1 MPSRSRPMIALAAV
15 VAMLGL
21 AASTRG
27 LAQSDTPELQLQR
40 ARTFYGNGQFLDAL
54 PIFTQAAL
62 AEAEAVRV
70 PATLGVLQSAL
81 RVARF
86 DVARSAAVSLR
97 RERPDDPEVR
107 AFFGDA
113 MWASG
118 LFAEADAA
126 YHEAF
131 AIDVNNAR
139 AHNGLARV
147 LSARVRHQEAL
158 EHALTAIRLAPQES
172 DFHHTVGSVYAR
184 LGRYADAAAAYERFM
199 RLLPKGEQD
208 DRAVWTKS
216 TIKQLRAFGDD
227 VPNQFVAG
235 GDQVHVIPFRLV
247 NEKVVV
253 TARINRGPDQE
264 FVIDTGAEMATV
276 SRRTAE
282 RQGVNAVAFTVS
294 AGVGEVGLRGLQIGR
309 IEALELA
316 GLKLRNVPCIIK
328 SPALVDLPTPER
340 ESLSPLALGL
350 SMAVDYQRRTITLAK
365 HLPADAG
372 PADATMP
379 LWLTRLATV
388 RGMVG
393 DGHPRSFVVDTG
405 GQVISISTETARALP
420 TDATV
425 RKIALKVYG
434 ASGWDR
440 DAYLLPGVDLA
451 FNDLRFNRLSVVVLN
466 LRAPSVLLGYDLGGI
481 VGHQFLSRY
490 HVSLDLE
497 RAELRLRKV
506 ALQP

>member
-1 MPSRSRPMIALAAV
+1 MPSRSRPMTALGAAV
-15 VAMLGL
+15 VVLGL
-21 AASTRG
+21 AAGARG

-40 ARTFYGNGQFLDAL
+40 ARTFYGNGQYLEAL
-54 PIFTQAAL
+54 PIFGELAQ

-86 DVARSAAVSLR
+86 DLARSAAVSLR
-97 RERPDDPEVR
+97 RERPGDPEVR
-107 AFFGDA
+107 AYFGDA

-118 LFAEADAA
+118 LFAEADTA
-126 YHEAF
+126 YREAF
-131 AIDVNNAR
+131 AIDVGNAR

-147 LSARVRHQEAL
+147 LSARVRHQDAL
-158 EHALTAIRLAPQES
+158 DHALTAIRLAPQES
-172 DFHHTVGSVYAR
+172 DFHHTVGTIYHR

-208 DRAVWTKS
+208 ERAIWTKS
-216 TIKQLRAFGDD
+216 TITQLRAFGDD
-227 VPNQFVAG
+227 VPNQFIAG
-235 GDQVHVIPFRLV
+235 GDQVHVVPFRLV

-253 TARINRGPDQE
+253 TARINGGPDLD
-264 FVIDTGAEMATV
+264 FVVDTGAELATL

-282 RQGVNAVAFTVS
+282 RQGVTPIAFTVS

-309 IEALELA
+309 LDTLEFG
-316 GLKLRNVPCIIK
+316 GLKVRNVPCIIK
-328 SPALVDLPTPER
+328 SPALLDLPTPER

-365 HLPADAG
+365 RLPADPE
-372 PADATMP
+372 PADETMP
-379 LWLTRLATV
+379 LWLSRLATV
-388 RGMVG
+388 RGTVG
-393 DGHPRSFVVDTG
+393 DGQPRSFVVDTG
-405 GQVISISTETARALP
+405 GQVISISTDTARALP
-420 TDATV
+420 IDPGM

-440 DAYLLPGVDLA
+440 EAYLLPGVDLA
-451 FNDLRFNRLSVVVLN
+451 FNDIRFNRLSVVVLN
-466 LRAPSVLLGYDLGGI
+466 LRAPSILLGYDLGGI

-490 HVSLDLE
+490 HVSFDLD
-497 RAELRLRKV
+497 RAELRLRKT
-506 ALQP
+506 APPL